1 MQRLLLLVGCRI
13 GNQLNGK
20 ERETYLILAINHEVV
35 PIAIK
40 GDETCPINEKDKHG
54 LKTSVD
60 WSKLI
65 IIGINFE
72 DLKWVSI

>member
-1 MQRLLLLVGCRI
+1 MLVGCRI
-13 GNQLNGK
+13 GNQLKGK
-20 ERETYLILAINHEVV
+20 EREIYLILAINHKVV

-40 GDETCPINEKDKHG
+40 GDEACPINEKDEHG

-60 WSKLI
+60 WSKLL

-72 DLKWVSI
+72 DLKSVSI